1 MKKQQIL
8 RATTIIVLLS
18 IILIAGLSLRN
29 KQASLIFRV
38 KDSVSDSWVWNVH
51 ANIQNKEL
59 FGYFQSEDSLIDYRF
74 TGLQAGDTE
83 LVISAPNY
91 ESVTIPLTL
100 KRGINRIDETIS
112 LNGLAIPDLGGFYVF
127 ENEMTDG
134 WSLTIRPVT
143 QDNRA
148 ISLHPA
154 IDIWVGV
161 KVTEWDP
168 SLPKRIEIL
177 DELPVL
183 YNGEI
188 PWEWN
193 ATPETQF
200 RYTSFIPFDVLP
212 TDFSQS
218 YVIEYLI
225 LVPNLSEIDY
235 EEFEDLTQHIP
246 SMDVYS
252 AEEYLKSLGT
262 KVNSYADISWDVT
275 RSQ

>member
-8 RATTIIVLLS
+8 RATTIIVLLC

-29 KQASLIFRV
+29 KQASLLFQV
-38 KDSVSDSWVWNVH
+38 KDSISNSWVWNVH
-51 ANIQNKEL
+51 ATIQNKEL
-59 FGYFQSEDSLIDYRF
+59 YGYFQSDNALIDYRF
-74 TGLQAGDTE
+74 TDLQPGDTE

-112 LNGLAIPDLGGFYVF
+112 LNGLGIPNLGGFYVF
-127 ENEMTDG
+127 ENEISQG

-143 QDNRA
+143 KENRA

-154 IDIWVGV
+154 IDIWIGV
-161 KVTEWDP
+161 KVSEWD
-168 SLPKRIEIL
+168 SLLSKTIEIL
-177 DELPVL
+177 DEQPVL
-183 YNGEI
+183 YSGTI
-188 PWEWN
+188 PWEWD

-200 RYTSFIPFDVLP
+200 RYTSFLPFDVLP
-212 TDFSQS
+212 PESGPS

-225 LVPNLSEIDY
+225 LVPNLSEINYD
-235 EEFEDLTQHIP
+235 EFHHITQGIP
-246 SMDVYS
+246 SMDVDS
-252 AEEYLKSLGT
+252 AAEYLESLGT
-262 KVNSYADISWDVT
+262 KVYSYADISWDVT